1 MKLRTLLT
9 AGMLIW
15 APGVFASDV
24 VKIGDLNS
32 YAAVPA
38 FTIPYRNGWQLALD
52 EINKAGG
59 VLGGRKIEVVSHDD
73 QGRPETAATAADE
86 LFGPENVS
94 LLMGTL
100 LTQTAQ
106 AVSEIAQ
113 RRNKPF
119 LAVQP
124 LSDSLVWSRG
134 NKMTFR
140 LRASAAMQTNMLAEQ
155 AAKLPAKRWAIIAPD
170 FEQGQTLAAD
180 FKQQLKNRKP
190 EVAFVAELSS
200 PLGRLDADDVV
211 AALERAKPDAVFNA
225 TFGGDLI
232 RLARQGKSLFAKLTV
247 VSPLTGEPDYLE
259 VMADDAPEG
268 WLVTG
273 YPWYDIKTPEHRK
286 FVEAYDAAYG
296 EDPRLAS
303 LLGYDAMKAVAAAI
317 DKAGSTDPAR
327 LVAAFEG
334 LTIVT
339 PAGPISFRA
348 ADHQS
353 TMGAWVGKTKIEDGG
368 GVMTDWRYVD
378 GASALPTPD
387 AARKLRPN

>member
-1 MKLRTLLT
+1 MLL
-9 AGMLIW
+9 W

-59 VLGGRKIEVVSHDD
+59 VLGGRKIEVISRDD

-86 LFGPENVS
+86 LFGPEDVS

-180 FKQQLKNRKP
+180 FKQQLKSRKP
-190 EVAFVAELSS
+190 EVTFVAELSS
-200 PLGRLDADDVV
+200 PLGRLNADDMV

-303 LLGYDAMKAVAAAI
+303 LLGYDAMKAVATAI
-317 DKAGSTDPAR
+317 DKAGSTDPAK
-327 LVAAFEG
+327 LAAAFEG
-334 LTIVT
+334 LTITT

-368 GVMTDWRYVD
+368 GVMTDWRYID
-378 GASALPTPD
+378 GASVLPTPE

>member
-1 MKLRTLLT
+1 MRLRTLLT
-9 AGMLIW
+9 AGMLLW

-59 VLGGRKIEVVSHDD
+59 VLGGRKIEVISRDD

-86 LFGPENVS
+86 LFGPEDVS

-180 FKQQLKNRKP
+180 FKQQLKSRKP
-190 EVAFVAELSS
+190 EVTFVAELSS
-200 PLGRLDADDVV
+200 PLGRLNADDMV

-303 LLGYDAMKAVAAAI
+303 LLGYDAMKAVATAI
-317 DKAGSTDPAR
+317 DKAGSTDPAK
-327 LVAAFEG
+327 LAAAFEG
-334 LTIVT
+334 LTITT

-368 GVMTDWRYVD
+368 GVMTDWRYID
-378 GASALPTPD
+378 GASVLPTPE

>member
-1 MKLRTLLT
+1 
-9 AGMLIW
+9 
-15 APGVFASDV
+15 V

-59 VLGGRKIEVVSHDD
+59 VLGGRNIEVVSHDD

-334 LTIVT
+334 LTIAT